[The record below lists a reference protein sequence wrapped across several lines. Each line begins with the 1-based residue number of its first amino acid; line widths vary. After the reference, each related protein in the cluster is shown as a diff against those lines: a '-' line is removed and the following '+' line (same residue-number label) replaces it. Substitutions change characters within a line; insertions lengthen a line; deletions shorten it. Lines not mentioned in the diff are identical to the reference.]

1 MFRLTSK
8 LIVYREIGKESI
20 LMQLSDVCREF
31 AGGDYDRE
39 ELTARVLDQIHR
51 LLDLATRYGFDHN
64 LWHNY
69 LAFLLAMTET
79 PFTLVSEKVGA
90 NEGSVNHFVKNDLRV
105 FRQLFDYDF
114 SPLEKALGLDVFSII
129 ENYTAVG
136 KKECVYNHSVSE
148 KVRKLSMQLE
158 EAQDEQDMYRIVTG
172 FYRDY
177 GVGMFGL
184 NKAFR
189 INERWSN
196 SIDSDDRTP
205 GRLPAALGN
214 TASAGAGRAVDFSAA
229 GEDDFLIPITA
240 TSDVV
245 LDDLI
250 GYEIQKQKLIA
261 NTEAFVSGRAAN
273 NVLLYGDAGTGKST
287 SIKAILNQYYDRG
300 LRMIEV
306 YKHEFRY
313 LQRIL
318 AEVKNRNYRFIIY
331 MDDLSFEEFEI
342 EYKYLKAVIEGG
354 LETRPEN
361 VLIYATSNRRHLIRE
376 TWSDR
381 SDRSDDEL
389 HRSDTMQEK
398 LSLVARFGISIGY
411 MKPSHKEYLHIVNE
425 LAKRY
430 PQITLTEEEL
440 ALKANQWELRSG
452 GGTGRTAQQFI
463 DFIAGGAV
471 E

>member
-114 SPLEKALGLDVFSII
+114 SPLEKALGLDVFSVI

-214 TASAGAGRAVDFSAA
+214 TAPAGAGRAVDFSAA

>member
-31 AGGDYDRE
+31 AGGNYDRE

-114 SPLEKALGLDVFSII
+114 SPLEKALGLDVFSVI

-158 EAQDEQDMYRIVTG
+158 EAQDEQDMYRVVTG

>member
-1 MFRLTSK
+1 MYRLTSK
-8 LIVYREIGKESI
+8 LIIYREIGEDSI
-20 LMQLSDVCREF
+20 LMRLSDVCRRF
-31 AGGDYDRE
+31 DRGDYDKE
-39 ELTARVLDQIHR
+39 ALTAMVLDQIHR
-51 LLDLATRYGFDHN
+51 LLDLATRYGFDRN

-114 SPLEKALGLDVFSII
+114 SPIEKALETDVFSII
-129 ENYTAVG
+129 ENYHAVG
-136 KKECVYNHSVSE
+136 KKERVYNRSVSE
-148 KVRKLSMQLE
+148 KVRALSSSLE
-158 EAQDEQDMYRIVTG
+158 QASDEEDMYRIITD
-172 FYRDY
+172 FYRNY

-196 SIDSDDRTP
+196 STDSVTSDTR
-205 GRLPAALGN
+205 GSARGGARMGVSPAAGP
-214 TASAGAGRAVDFSAA
+214 SVDYAAA

-250 GYEIQKQKLIA
+250 GYELQKEKLIA

-354 LETRPEN
+354 LETKPEN

-381 SDRSDDEL
+381 ADRDDEL

-411 MKPSHKEYLHIVNE
+411 MKPSHKEYLHIVKE

-430 PQITLTEEEL
+430 PQITISEEEL

-452 GGTGRTAQQFI
+452 GATGRTAQQFI
-463 DFIAGGAV
+463 NFLAGTN

>member
-1 MFRLTSK
+1 MYRLTSK
-8 LIVYREIGKESI
+8 LIVYREIGEESI
-20 LMQLSDVCREF
+20 LMQLSDVCRAF
-31 AGGDYDRE
+31 DRGDYDRE

-51 LLDLATRYGFDHN
+51 LLDLATRYGFNKN

-114 SPLEKALGLDVFSII
+114 GPLEKALRTDVFSVI
-129 ENYTAVG
+129 EDYHAVG
-136 KKECVYNHSVSE
+136 KKERVYNRSVSE
-148 KVRKLSMQLE
+148 KVQALSRQLE
-158 EAQDEQDMYRIVTG
+158 ESADEDDMYRVVTD

-189 INERWSN
+189 INERWSSAVETGN
-196 SIDSDDRTP
+196 P
-205 GRLPAALGN
+205 GSSAAPGAKMN
-214 TASAGAGRAVDFSAA
+214 TAASSGGGKPVDYAAA
-229 GEDDFLIPITA
+229 GESDFLIPITA

-250 GYEIQKQKLIA
+250 GYELQKEKLIA
-261 NTEAFVSGRAAN
+261 NTEAFVSGRLAN

-318 AEVKNRNYRFIIY
+318 AEVKNRNYRFVIY
-331 MDDLSFEEFEI
+331 MDDLSFEEF
-342 EYKYLKAVIEGG
+342 VIEGG
-354 LETRPEN
+354 LETKPEN
-361 VLIYATSNRRHLIRE
+361 DLIYATSNRRHLIRE

-411 MKPSHKEYLHIVNE
+411 MKPSHKEYLHIVRE
-425 LAKRY
+425 LAQRY
-430 PQITLTEEEL
+430 PQITLSEEEL
-440 ALKANQWELRSG
+440 LQKANQWELRSG
-452 GGTGRTAQQFI
+452 GASGRTAQQFI
-463 DFIAGGAV
+463 NFLAGQ